1 MLEQIKKVLDLISQ
15 INQLKSFG
23 FLTEKEYYKSYHRML
38 DNIIKYAEEE
48 QKKCE
53 EEINKL

>member
-15 INQLKSFG
+15 INMLKSYG
-23 FLTEKEYYKSYHRML
+23 FLTQKEYYRTYHRML

-53 EEINKL
+53 QEINKL

>member
-23 FLTEKEYYKSYHRML
+23 FLTEKEYYKTYHRML

-48 QKKCE
+48 QIKCE
-53 EEINKL
+53 EKINTL